1 MSMKKLFIIL
11 VTLFIYLSCSHRNN
25 NSESLFQQYY
35 QEFQQKNHIEY
46 DSLMVFYQELD
57 SVNRMSPSPL
67 FQFLMST
74 TEARLYFRKN
84 EYEKSNKIY
93 SKANQF
99 LVNIQNS
106 DSLKAINYLGMGI
119 NFMNMSTYDSAFYYY
134 EKSLKIYE
142 RVGNIKMAQAVMS
155 NMAQSHYNKGES
167 DKALQIVNQII
178 KNPHSRG
185 IEMNNY
191 HIKANIYGSS
201 GKLDSAM
208 QIDKAMM
215 KKYTDFRKDYLV
227 SSFYNNMGM
236 CYLEKGMIDSALFYC
251 NKSYYIDSIAGTK
264 INMGSN
270 LVLLANIY
278 LSINKPQKA
287 EECYNKALE
296 IFSDASNSDKKF
308 RLFKMLND
316 RAVKEKKWAK
326 AVVLQDSLMSTY
338 QRTNHLKVNQT
349 IEMLKIEY
357 ETEKKNQLIETQKLK
372 LNRQQLIILLS
383 TFILGF
389 IAMLI
394 FFIFK
399 QREKRNL
406 LFMAQQE
413 SKVADMLIDAEQNER
428 SRIAREL
435 HDGVSQKLAVV
446 QMQLSMLKTTSE
458 ETAKNINLMLK
469 EVTEDVRGISHNLY
483 PADLNQGL
491 IPALEHLCE
500 QNNFVNKSIKFQLK
514 INDSL
519 RVNKL
524 NKNLDLVI
532 FRIVQELTN
541 NALKYSQAK
550 NVTIELGMSN
560 NKIQLQVS
568 DDGVGFTPTND
579 DENKG
584 IGLKNISDRIKQ
596 ISGKFNIL
604 SQETQGTRFLIEIPA

>member
-1 MSMKKLFIIL
+1 MKKLFIIL
-11 VTLFIYLSCSHRNN
+11 VTLFIFVSCSHRNN
-25 NSESLFQQYY
+25 NSESLFQKYY
-35 QEFQQKNHIEY
+35 QEFQQKNHVEY
-46 DSLMVFYQELD
+46 DSLMIFYQNLD
-57 SVNRMSPSPL
+57 SVNRINPSPL
-67 FQFLMST
+67 FQFLIST

-84 EYEKSNKIY
+84 EYEKSNKTY

-99 LVNIQNS
+99 LANIQNS

-155 NMAQSHYNKGES
+155 NMAQSHYNKGEN

-215 KKYTDFRKDYLV
+215 RKYTDFRKDYLV

-236 CYLEKGMIDSALFYC
+236 CYLEKGMIDSALYYC

-278 LSINKPQKA
+278 LSINQPQKA
-287 EECYNKALE
+287 EKCYSKALD

-316 RAVKEKKWAK
+316 KAIKEKDWAK
-326 AVVLQDSLMSTY
+326 AVILQDSMMSTY

-389 IAMLI
+389 IALLI

-399 QREKRNL
+399 QREKKNL

-519 RVNKL
+519 RENKL

-550 NVTIELGMSN
+550 NVTIELEMSN

-568 DDGVGFTPTND
+568 DDGIGFTPTND

-604 SQETQGTRFLIEIPA
+604 SQETQGTKFLIEIPA

>member
-1 MSMKKLFIIL
+1 MKKLFIIL

-25 NSESLFQQYY
+25 NSESLFQKYY

-142 RVGNIKMAQAVMS
+142 RVSNIKMSQAVMS
-155 NMAQSHYNKGES
+155 NMAQSHYNKGEN

-215 KKYTDFRKDYLV
+215 RKYTDFRKDYLV

-326 AVVLQDSLMSTY
+326 AVVLQDSMMSTY

-399 QREKRNL
+399 QREKKNL

-491 IPALEHLCE
+491 IPALKHLCE

-568 DDGVGFTPTND
+568 DDGIGFTPSND

-584 IGLKNISDRIKQ
+584 IGLRNISDRIKQ

-604 SQETQGTRFLIEIPA
+604 SQETQGTKFLIEIPA

>member
-1 MSMKKLFIIL
+1 MKKLFIIL